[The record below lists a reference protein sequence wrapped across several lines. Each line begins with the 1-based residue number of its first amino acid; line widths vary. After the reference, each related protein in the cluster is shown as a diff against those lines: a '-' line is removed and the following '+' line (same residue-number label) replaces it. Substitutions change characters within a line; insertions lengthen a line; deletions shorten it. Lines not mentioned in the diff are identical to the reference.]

1 MQNEMDK
8 KEYWF
13 FGSKLNTVLLLVLII
28 LMIFAIRI
36 MLQNKET
43 YLPGLGQTQIK
54 DNAGGPDYTP
64 NLEITGNKDDLV
76 SLSVK
81 PGDTIKG
88 KITVTGSVKG
98 AYFFE
103 ANAGMQLLD
112 ANKVVLKS
120 GNITATS
127 DWMTS
132 DPVSFTGTID
142 ATGIPS
148 GSGYLRIKND
158 NPSDLPQNDKYIDIP
173 IFYQ

>member
-1 MQNEMDK
+1 MNDNK
-8 KEYWF
+8 YWF
-13 FGSKLNTVLLLVLII
+13 FGSKLNTGLLLVLIV
-28 LMIFAIRI
+28 LMIIAIYV

-43 YLPGLGQTQIK
+43 YFPGLGQIQIK
-54 DNAGGPDYTP
+54 DHQDDPDYNP
-64 NLEITGNKDDLV
+64 NDPSILQISGNKDDLV
-76 SLSVK
+76 SLSIG
-81 PGDTIKG
+81 PGSIVNG
-88 KITVTGSVKG
+88 KITITGSIKG

-103 ANAGMQLLD
+103 ANAVMQLLD

-127 DWMTS
+127 NWMTS

-148 GSGYLRIKND
+148 GAGYLRIKND
-158 NPSDLPQNDKYIDIP
+158 NPSDLPQNDKYIDVS

>member
-1 MQNEMDK
+1 MQNELDK
-8 KEYWF
+8 NGYEF
-13 FGSKLNTVLLLVLII
+13 FGSKLNTGLLLVLIV

-36 MLQNKET
+36 MLKDRET
-43 YLPGLGQTQIK
+43 YFPGLGQTQIK
-54 DNAGGPDYTP
+54 DSAGGPDYTP

-81 PGDTIKG
+81 PGDTISG
-88 KITVTGSVKG
+88 KITVTGSVKN

-112 ANKVVLKS
+112 ANKVILKN

-132 DPVSFTGTID
+132 APVSFTGTID

-158 NPSDLPQNDKYIDIP
+158 NPSDLRQNDKYIDIP
-173 IFYQ
+173 ILYQ